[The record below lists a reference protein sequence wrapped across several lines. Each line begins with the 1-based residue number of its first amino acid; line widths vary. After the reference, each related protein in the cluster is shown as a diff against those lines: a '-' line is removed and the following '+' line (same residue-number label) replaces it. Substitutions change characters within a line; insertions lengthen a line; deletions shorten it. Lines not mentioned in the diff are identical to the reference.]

1 MKALLD
7 YIIPNIVN
15 YPDEVTITEDNTPS
29 GIILSIKVH
38 PEDMGRVIGK
48 GGKVIKAIRQIARIL
63 AIKQGVKVHIDV
75 VDSDNP
81 QENNHH
87 TISPEEAT
95 QSVEPTEVATEEK
108 TPEELQPETKISETE
123 AEAK

>member
-1 MKALLD
+1 MKQLLD
-7 YIIPNIVN
+7 YVIPNIVN
-15 YPDEVTITEDNTPS
+15 YPDEVVITEDNTPS

-48 GGKVIKAIRQIARIL
+48 GGKVIKAIRQITRIL

-81 QENNHH
+81 SHPSTHQVQEE
-87 TISPEEAT
+87 TLQEEAAST
-95 QSVEPTEVATEEK
+95 TEKLPTE
-108 TPEELQPETKISETE
+108 PETPIEFETE
-123 AEAK
+123 TQE